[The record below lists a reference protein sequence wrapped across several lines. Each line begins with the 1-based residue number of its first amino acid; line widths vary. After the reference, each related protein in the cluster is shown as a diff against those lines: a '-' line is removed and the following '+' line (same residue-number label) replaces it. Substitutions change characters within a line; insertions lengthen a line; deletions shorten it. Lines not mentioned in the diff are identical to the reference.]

1 MPVNA
6 DNTGPRPHWAAA
18 FFAVRREMHQWI
30 TDALHRHASIPYSGG
45 HDEGSFIA
53 SWLTDHLLFGDD
65 RVLDFARFL
74 RDGFAEWSREHQLH
88 GFYRTGEAHHQ
99 TEIYNCFLARLW
111 AVAPDEL
118 TAELLV
124 DAAHHVGNWVE
135 GFPPWY
141 DWDEHRFLSWRIG
154 TETVGTGV
162 HAGYEVPDHFRLIQ
176 LALVAYR
183 ITGEQRYLDL
193 SCGYADRWSR
203 EILSAPPDPPPI
215 VIISGETSATNQEM
229 RRAAGIAHNREG
241 GLDLVEPHV
250 AAGTID
256 VLLDLYET
264 TTEQRYARA
273 ARRLCEGLLA
283 ALRDPLSNPPG
294 ALLSR
299 YRAVTGDTSLD
310 GTLRELLARMAG
322 SPEGVPVMLLETL
335 DRAPVAGIGKRWDM
349 VRWAYRTPD
358 RGIAPETSPPPSTL
372 MLAYQLTGEE
382 RLAGA
387 ALDLIA
393 VRLALA
399 RFSLRDGRR
408 HGCAGSTISAVASGH
423 GRDGGYGNVTGAFLP
438 LACGALR
445 FFAQERSPVRYRAS
459 ADEPGLPE
467 QVASLVRTSSNAVPS
482 VMLYND
488 SDAAVTVEVSLRDGP
503 WQAVALE
510 PCAVTHVIPGDLI

>member
-53 SWLTDHLLFGDD
+53 SWLTDHLLFGDE

-203 EILSAPPDPPPI
+203 EILSAPPDRPPI
-215 VIISGETSATNQEM
+215 VSISGETSATDQEM

-264 TTEQRYARA
+264 TTEQRYAR
-273 ARRLCEGLLA
+273 
-283 ALRDPLSNPPG
+283 
-294 ALLSR
+294 
-299 YRAVTGDTSLD
+299 V
-310 GTLRELLARMAG
+310 
-322 SPEGVPVMLLETL
+322 
-335 DRAPVAGIGKRWDM
+335 
-349 VRWAYRTPD
+349 
-358 RGIAPETSPPPSTL
+358 
-372 MLAYQLTGEE
+372 
-382 RLAGA
+382 
-387 ALDLIA
+387 
-393 VRLALA
+393 
-399 RFSLRDGRR
+399 
-408 HGCAGSTISAVASGH
+408 
-423 GRDGGYGNVTGAFLP
+423 P